1 LDAQGSSSLIMKK
14 QTTSQFVIGVDLG
27 DTKHT
32 ICVTDKQGI
41 ILKEFSFPNSRKHLL
56 QLAADYPQAL
66 VALEV
71 GTHSPWISRLLAE
84 TGCEVIVAN
93 ARKLRAIYQNER
105 KCDKIDAQML
115 AKLARVDP
123 SLLHPVQHISEQCQR
138 DSLNLKLRDILVRQR
153 VHIISS
159 VRGVLKSLGHTT
171 TCPST
176 PTFSAKAREALA
188 EEADILQSVT
198 PALTA
203 LDALSEQIKAYDKAI
218 TLAIHERYPAAQLLM
233 SIAGIGPITA
243 LSFVLVVDD
252 PSRFEDARD
261 IGAFLGLVPRRDQSG
276 DTDKAL
282 PISKTGN
289 QALRRLLVQCAQYIL
304 GNFGPDSDLRRQGLK
319 LAGKGGQAGDS
330 KKDQSKA
337 RPGGK
342 AAKRKAV
349 VAVAR
354 KLAVVMLT
362 MWKKQSKYIALREVT
377 DTQPM
382 AA

>member
-1 LDAQGSSSLIMKK
+1 MKK

-32 ICVTDKQGI
+32 ICVTDKQGD

-56 QLAADYPQAL
+56 QLAADYPEAL

-71 GTHSPWISRLLAE
+71 GTHSPWISRLLVTA
-84 TGCEVIVAN
+84 GCEVIVAN

-105 KCDKIDAQML
+105 KCDKLDAQML
-115 AKLARVDP
+115 AKLARVDA
-123 SLLHPVQHISEQCQR
+123 SLLHPIQHASEQCQR

-159 VRGVLKSLGHTT
+159 VRGVLKSLGLTT
-171 TCPST
+171 ACPST
-176 PTFSAKAREALA
+176 PTFPAKAREALA
-188 EEADILQSVT
+188 EEPDILQSVT
-198 PALTA
+198 PALNA

-218 TLAIHERYPAAQLLM
+218 TLAIQERYPAAQLLM
-233 SIAGIGPITA
+233 SIAGVGPITA

-276 DTDKAL
+276 DTDKDL

-289 QALRRLLVQCAQYIL
+289 QAMRRLLVQCAQYIL

-319 LAGKGGQAGDS
+319 LAGKGGKPGKS
-330 KKDQSKA
+330 KKGKTKA
-337 RPGGK
+337 QTGGK

-354 KLAVVMLT
+354 KLSVVMLT
-362 MWKKQSKYIALREVT
+362 MWKKQTKYIPLREASDINPT
-377 DTQPM
+377 

>member
-1 LDAQGSSSLIMKK
+1 MKK

-32 ICVTDKQGI
+32 ICVTDKQGM
-41 ILKEFSFPNSRKHLL
+41 ILKEFAFPNSRKHLL
-56 QLAADYPQAL
+56 QLAADYPKAL

-71 GTHSPWISRLLAE
+71 GTHSPWISRLLVEA
-84 TGCEVIVAN
+84 GCEVIVAN

-105 KCDKIDAQML
+105 KCDKLDAQML
-115 AKLARVDP
+115 AKLVRVDP
-123 SLLHPVQHISEQCQR
+123 SLLHPVQHASEQCQR

-159 VRGVLKSLGHTT
+159 VRGVLKSLGLTT
-171 TCPST
+171 LCPST
-176 PTFSAKAREALA
+176 SSYPTKAREALA
-188 EEADILQSVT
+188 LEASILTSIE
-198 PALTA
+198 PALKA
-203 LDALSEQIKAYDKAI
+203 LDALNEQIKAYDKAI
-218 TLAIHERYPAAQLLM
+218 TLAIQERYPAAQLLM
-233 SIAGIGPITA
+233 SIAGVGPITA

-252 PSRFEDARD
+252 PTRFEDVRD
-261 IGAFLGLVPRRDQSG
+261 IGAYLGLVPRRDQSG
-276 DTDKAL
+276 DTDKDL

-319 LAGKGGQAGDS
+319 LAGKGGKAGGT
-330 KKDQSKA
+330 KNGQTKA
-337 RPGGK
+337 RAGGK

-354 KLAVVMLT
+354 KLSVVMLT
-362 MWKKQSKYIALREVT
+362 MWKKQTKYVALREVVEL
-377 DTQPM
+377 PPL

>member
-1 LDAQGSSSLIMKK
+1 MKK

-27 DTKHT
+27 NTKHA
-32 ICVTDKQGI
+32 ICVTDKMGN
-41 ILKEFSFPNSRKHLL
+41 ILKEFSIHNSRKHLL
-56 QLAADYPQAL
+56 QLAGDYPEAL

-71 GTHSPWISRLLAE
+71 GTHSPWISRLLIEA
-84 TGCEVIVAN
+84 GCEVIVAN

-115 AKLARVDP
+115 AKLARVDR
-123 SLLHPVQHISEQCQR
+123 SLLHPVQHISEQSQR
-138 DSLNLKLRDILVRQR
+138 DSLDLKLRDILVRQR
-153 VHIISS
+153 VNIIAS
-159 VRGVLKSLGHTT
+159 VRGVLKSLGLAMP
-171 TCPST
+171 CPST
-176 PTFSAKAREALA
+176 PIFPSKARESLA
-188 EEADILQSVT
+188 EEPDILQSVG
-198 PALTA
+198 PALNA
-203 LDALSEQIKAYDKAI
+203 LETINEQIKAYDKAI
-218 TLAIHERYPAAQLLM
+218 ILAIQARYPAAQLLM
-233 SIAGIGPITA
+233 SIAGVGPITA

-289 QALRRLLVQCAQYIL
+289 QAMRRLLVQCAQYIL

-319 LAGKGGQAGDS
+319 LAAKGGQAGHTQ
-330 KKDQSKA
+330 KGQNKA
-337 RPGGK
+337 RMGGK

-362 MWKKQSKYIALREVT
+362 MWKKQSTYIALRQVT
-377 DTQPM
+377 DVKPM

>member
-1 LDAQGSSSLIMKK
+1 MKK

-27 DTKHT
+27 DSKHT

-56 QLAADYPQAL
+56 QLAADYPKAL

-84 TGCEVIVAN
+84 AGCEVIVAN

-115 AKLARVDP
+115 AKLVRVDP
-123 SLLHPVQHISEQCQR
+123 SLLHPVQHASEQSQR

-159 VRGVLKSLGHTT
+159 VRGVLKSLGLTT

-176 PTFSAKAREALA
+176 PTFPAKAREALA
-188 EEADILQSVT
+188 EQADILLSVT
-198 PALTA
+198 PALNA
-203 LDALSEQIKAYDKAI
+203 LDVLSEQIKAYDKAI
-218 TLAIHERYPAAQLLM
+218 ALAIQERYPTAQLLM
-233 SIAGIGPITA
+233 SIAGVGPITA
-243 LSFVLVVDD
+243 LSFVLVVED

-261 IGAFLGLVPRRDQSG
+261 IGPFLGLVPRRDQSG
-276 DTDKAL
+276 DLDKAL

-319 LAGKGGQAGDS
+319 LAGKGGQAGAS
-330 KKDQSKA
+330 KKGQSTA
-337 RPGGK
+337 RIGGK
-342 AAKRKAV
+342 VAKRKAI

-362 MWKKQSKYIALREVT
+362 IWQKQSKYIPLREVT
-377 DTQPM
+377 APKTK